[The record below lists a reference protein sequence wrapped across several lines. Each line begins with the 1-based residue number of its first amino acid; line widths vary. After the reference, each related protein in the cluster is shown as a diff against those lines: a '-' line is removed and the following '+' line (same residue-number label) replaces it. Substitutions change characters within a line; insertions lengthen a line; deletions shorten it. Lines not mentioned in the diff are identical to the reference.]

1 LLRLPT
7 VEHPE
12 RYVGLYVYDFGTHA
26 AIGYTAGEIR
36 ILRESRAH
44 RDGTAY
50 EIYRVTDAGGYE
62 LRGVLDQRLAARE
75 AICFLR
81 EDAGVARGDYDRLQ
95 ETAAES
101 PLPCAVEMQLA
112 EVRDFRPPHTTAL
125 LYPAASS
132 NVISGWLTQR
142 AINAGDRAV
151 AGIDAHDSFV
161 QNRAT
166 PIAACQLAAL
176 LDYHDRSAEEVLRA
190 VDRGV
195 QR

>member
-1 LLRLPT
+1 MLRLPT

-12 RYVGLYVYDFGTHA
+12 RYIGLYVYDFGTHA

-36 ILRESRAH
+36 ILRESSVH
-44 RDGTAY
+44 RGGTAY
-50 EIYRVTDAGGYE
+50 EIYRVTAGGAYE
-62 LRGVLDQRLAARE
+62 LRGILDERLAARE

-81 EDAGVARGDYDRLQ
+81 EDAGDARGDYDRLQ
-95 ETAAES
+95 ETAEQS

-132 NVISGWLTQR
+132 NAVSGWLNLR
-142 AINAGDRAV
+142 AINAGDRAI

-161 QNRAT
+161 QNRAA

-176 LDYHDRSAEEVLRA
+176 LDYHDRCPEEVLLNTNRA
-190 VDRGV
+190 V